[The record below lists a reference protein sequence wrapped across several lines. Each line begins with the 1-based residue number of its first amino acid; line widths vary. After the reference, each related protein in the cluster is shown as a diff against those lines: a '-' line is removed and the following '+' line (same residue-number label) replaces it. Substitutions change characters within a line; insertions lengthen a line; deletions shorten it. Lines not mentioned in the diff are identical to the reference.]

1 MNEDKEQALRIAAA
15 ALQDTALPES
25 ETAALLPAV
34 IRNAAA
40 VGRLAPR
47 IAFEDEPALYAG
59 VMERAR
65 G

>member
-15 ALQDTALPES
+15 ALQDIALSEA
-25 ETAALLPAV
+25 ETAMLLPAV
-34 IRNAAA
+34 MRNAAA

-59 VMERAR
+59 VMERAK